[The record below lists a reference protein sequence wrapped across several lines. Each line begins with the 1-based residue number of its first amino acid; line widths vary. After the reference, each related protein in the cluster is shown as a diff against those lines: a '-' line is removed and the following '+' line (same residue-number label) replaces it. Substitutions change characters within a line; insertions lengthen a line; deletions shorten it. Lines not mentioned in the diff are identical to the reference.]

1 MHRMANNTLDI
12 KFLLND
18 TRARVYLL
26 WAFLASTGFVVTHYY
41 QKHEINVLW
50 FGISVIGLGYMFKV
64 MPLKVKSMRAIFL
77 AWLIPITIGMSV
89 SAAVFYIDAWA
100 QLIAYLGAFWL
111 FVMAT
116 GYVLNGLVDAPS
128 TWYLV
133 AALLNVVAGFAC
145 FYIDSFT
152 TAQYL
157 VAAIISGW
165 SMLNLW
171 IFRT

>member
-1 MHRMANNTLDI
+1 MNNTLDI
-12 KFLLND
+12 GFLLHD

-26 WAFLASTGFVVTHYY
+26 WAFLASTGFVTTHYY
-41 QKHEINVLW
+41 QKHEINALW
-50 FGISVIGLGYMFKV
+50 FGISFVGLAYMFKV
-64 MPLKVKSMRAIFL
+64 MPLKVKSMRNIFL

-89 SAAVFYIDAWA
+89 TAAAFYVDAWTE
-100 QLIAYLGAFWL
+100 LIAYLGAFWL
-111 FVMAT
+111 FVMAA
-116 GYVLNGLVDAPS
+116 GYTANSLVDKPS

-133 AALLNVVAGFAC
+133 AAVLNVAAGFAC

-152 TAQYL
+152 AAQYL

-171 IFRT
+171 VFRT